1 MEEKRLFVP
10 HCDEP
15 ARPWTKT
22 IEEKHDM
29 FWRQGDFGYAK
40 QVVDTMMALCYPQQK
55 GRSFKQQIESVSAER
70 ERRFCLHSGLP
81 LC

>member
-1 MEEKRLFVP
+1 
-10 HCDEP
+10 
-15 ARPWTKT
+15 
-22 IEEKHDM
+22 M

-70 ERRFCLHSGLP
+70 GKILSSQ
-81 LC
+81 